1 MSSLTLYD
9 EALKNK
15 IQSVFDNVV
24 ISEPDLAFKRAGERK
39 GEKGKVKFPLLALFR
54 EDETINDE
62 NFNYRR
68 LRSGV
73 RNQRFGN
80 KDQAVQAIKQIPV
93 RLDYQLDIFTEKKV
107 VADKIMEEML
117 FWLYT
122 DLSIVVTPPETKLV
136 LINDKLFINNYRI
149 KDDIYSV
156 EVIDRS
162 GEDGLDLEVELVNK
176 KLEIRLA
183 TDMAENLD
191 NNKNNLDNIINK
203 VNDIEGFVA
212 FKKGEVDN
220 EYLESEF
227 EETDILGVEKK
238 FSYTIEDIQDNS
250 ELMGFEER
258 GRYYRKTI
266 MFYLDNV
273 RLFAS
278 KISSRLLNIDYNYI
292 NIDEE

>member
-9 EALKNK
+9 QALKNK
-15 IQSVFDNVV
+15 IKSVFNNII

-39 GEKGKVKFPLLALFR
+39 GEEGKVKFPLLSLFR
-54 EDETINDE
+54 EDETINSE

-73 RNQRFGN
+73 RNQKFGSEE
-80 KDQAVQAIKQIPV
+80 QVVQAIKQIPV
-93 RLDYQLDIFTEKKV
+93 RLDYQLDIFTEKKI

-149 KDDIYSV
+149 EDDIYSV
-156 EVIDRS
+156 EVIDTS
-162 GEDGLDLEVELVNK
+162 GEEGLDLEVELSNK

-183 TDMAENLD
+183 TDMASNLD
-191 NNKNNLDNIINK
+191 DNKNSLDNIIEK
-203 VNDIEGFVA
+203 VNNIEGFRA
-212 FKKGEVDN
+212 FKKSGVGED
-220 EYLESEF
+220 YLESGF
-227 EETDILGVEKK
+227 EETEISGIEKQ

-266 MFYLDNV
+266 LFYLSNV

-278 KISSRLLNIDYNYI
+278 ELSNRLIDIDYSYI
-292 NIDEE
+292 DIEEG